1 MATLLSWDLV
11 SVVITLFLV
20 YTESA
25 TNIKTNKS
33 ASLGEDVYLVCNE
46 SMTNTTNQVIWRK
59 DTVLILSH
67 SKGKITHRN
76 FTSGRMSADSL
87 TPTELIISIVE
98 LTDTGTYNC
107 TVTGGRGVKTME
119 WNLTITDNLIDNAEH
134 GLQMLL
140 VFTIPSAIGGVAL
153 CIGICCMVWL
163 CRKIKK
169 EQTSHCERR
178 GEESNA
184 PSQGHTAR
192 REQRQRSQYFER
204 FNSVYGHY

>member
-20 YTESA
+20 YT
-25 TNIKTNKS
+25 
-33 ASLGEDVYLVCNE
+33 
-46 SMTNTTNQVIWRK
+46 
-59 DTVLILSH
+59 
-67 SKGKITHRN
+67 
-76 FTSGRMSADSL
+76 
-87 TPTELIISIVE
+87 
-98 LTDTGTYNC
+98 
-107 TVTGGRGVKTME
+107 
-119 WNLTITDNLIDNAEH
+119 DNAEH